1 MKITNKILSIPPY
14 ISTSWMNIVSVQVV
28 QENSESILAITLTNQ
43 STVKI
48 PGLDKA
54 ILEQVFTYYENSLE
68 GNSPELA
75 KPQQPL
81 AVGGGSP
88 ITMSLPFK
96 LSDMES
102 INNIGTV
109 GGLLQH
115 SQEQAN
121 FPDLPQEFITKIS
134 SVSKALGLDHQLENV
149 TKPEPHCNCPYCQI
163 ARALH
168 EQEPLAVTSNAP
180 PKEEPVHEDEL
191 KFREWD
197 IQETDRNLYE
207 VTNPLDQSEHYQVFL
222 GKPIGCTCGL
232 KNCEHIKAVLN
243 S

>member
-1 MKITNKILSIPPY
+1 MSL
-14 ISTSWMNIVSVQVV
+14 QVLR
-28 QENSESILAITLTNQ
+28 ENNELFLAITLTNE
-43 STVKI
+43 SVVKI
-48 PGLDKA
+48 PKLDESVIEEIFSYHEK
-54 ILEQVFTYYENSLE
+54 SLE
-68 GNSPELA
+68 GNFSEPM
-75 KPQQPL
+75 KPPQPTTT
-81 AVGGGSP
+81 VGANP
-88 ITMSLPFK
+88 LTMSLPFK

-102 INNIGTV
+102 ISNIGTV

-121 FPDLPQEFITKIS
+121 FPNLPQEFITKIN

-149 TKPEPHCNCPYCQI
+149 AKPEPHCNCPYCQI

-168 EQEPLAVTSNAP
+168 EQEPTSIAC
-180 PKEEPVHEDEL
+180 PKEEAVHADEL

-207 VTNPLDQSEHYQVFL
+207 VINPLDPSEHYQVFL

>member
-1 MKITNKILSIPPY
+1 MKITNKVLSIPPY
-14 ISTSWMNIVSVQVV
+14 ISTAWANIVSLQVLH
-28 QENSESILAITLTNQ
+28 ENNTPLLAITLTNQ
-43 STVKI
+43 SIVKI
-48 PGLDKA
+48 PGLDEVA
-54 ILEQVFTYYENSLE
+54 LQQVFTCYENSLE
-68 GNSPELA
+68 GMSQEPI

-81 AVGGGSP
+81 SVRGGSP
-88 ITMSLPFK
+88 LTMSLPFK

-102 INNIGTV
+102 ISNIGTV

-121 FPDLPQEFITKIS
+121 FPNLPQEFITKIS
-134 SVSKALGLDHQLENV
+134 SVSKALGLDHQLENIS
-149 TKPEPHCNCPYCQI
+149 KAEPHCNCPYCQI

-168 EQEPLAVTSNAP
+168 EQELTEPSADVSS
-180 PKEEPVHEDEL
+180 KEETVHADEL

-197 IQETDRNLYE
+197 INEKGQNLYE